1 MCIKKNDI
9 NTKET
14 IEQLFNFYD
23 EDLYRNTEENKE
35 FVARISKLEEPFYE
49 SLNDNQ
55 KKEFEELI
63 ELHAL
68 NGAVTD
74 KRIFI
79 YAFSLAIKLILEYGF
94 KYLNL
99 HSIRLDLL
107 SANKRAHKCYLKCGF
122 KDTGASR
129 EEIFLDGKYYD
140 KLHMDI
146 LENEFDGG
154 CIKNKNI

>member
-35 FVARISKLEEPFYE
+35 FVDKISKLEEPFYE

-79 YAFSLAIKLILEYGF
+79 FAFSLAMKLILE
-94 KYLNL
+94 
-99 HSIRLDLL
+99 
-107 SANKRAHKCYLKCGF
+107 
-122 KDTGASR
+122 
-129 EEIFLDGKYYD
+129 IF
-140 KLHMDI
+140 I
-146 LENEFDGG
+146 L
-154 CIKNKNI
+154 ILTKVT

>member
-23 EDLYRNTEENKE
+23 EDLYRNIEENKE
-35 FVARISKLEEPFYE
+35 FVDKISKLEEPFYE

-79 YAFSLAIKLILEYGF
+79 FAFSLAMKLILE
-94 KYLNL
+94 
-99 HSIRLDLL
+99 
-107 SANKRAHKCYLKCGF
+107 
-122 KDTGASR
+122 
-129 EEIFLDGKYYD
+129 IF
-140 KLHMDI
+140 I
-146 LENEFDGG
+146 L
-154 CIKNKNI
+154 ILTKVT

>member
-14 IEQLFNFYD
+14 IEELFNFYD

-35 FVARISKLEEPFYE
+35 FVAKISKLEEPFYE

-74 KRIFI
+74 KRIFAC
-79 YAFSLAIKLILEYGF
+79 AFSLAINLILES
-94 KYLNL
+94 K
-99 HSIRLDLL
+99 I
-107 SANKRAHKCYLKCGF
+107 
-122 KDTGASR
+122 
-129 EEIFLDGKYYD
+129 
-140 KLHMDI
+140 
-146 LENEFDGG
+146 
-154 CIKNKNI
+154 

>member
-55 KKEFEELI
+55 KKEFSPYTVVQV
-63 ELHAL
+63 L
-68 NGAVTD
+68 NQ
-74 KRIFI
+74 I
-79 YAFSLAIKLILEYGF
+79 
-94 KYLNL
+94 
-99 HSIRLDLL
+99 
-107 SANKRAHKCYLKCGF
+107 
-122 KDTGASR
+122 
-129 EEIFLDGKYYD
+129 
-140 KLHMDI
+140 
-146 LENEFDGG
+146 
-154 CIKNKNI
+154 

>member
-35 FVARISKLEEPFYE
+35 FVDKISKLEEPFYE

-79 YAFSLAIKLILEYGF
+79 FAFSLAIKLILE
-94 KYLNL
+94 
-99 HSIRLDLL
+99 
-107 SANKRAHKCYLKCGF
+107 
-122 KDTGASR
+122 
-129 EEIFLDGKYYD
+129 GK
-140 KLHMDI
+140 I
-146 LENEFDGG
+146 
-154 CIKNKNI
+154 

>member
-35 FVARISKLEEPFYE
+35 FVDKISKLEEPFYE

-79 YAFSLAIKLILEYGF
+79 FAFSLAMKLILEIFIYE
-94 KYLNL
+94 LNNL
-99 HSIRLDLL
+99 
-107 SANKRAHKCYLKCGF
+107 
-122 KDTGASR
+122 
-129 EEIFLDGKYYD
+129 GK
-140 KLHMDI
+140 K
-146 LENEFDGG
+146 
-154 CIKNKNI
+154 

>member
-35 FVARISKLEEPFYE
+35 FVDKISKLEEPFYE

-74 KRIFI
+74 KRIFVF
-79 YAFSLAIKLILEYGF
+79 AFSLAIKLIL
-94 KYLNL
+94 
-99 HSIRLDLL
+99 
-107 SANKRAHKCYLKCGF
+107 A
-122 KDTGASR
+122 
-129 EEIFLDGKYYD
+129 
-140 KLHMDI
+140 
-146 LENEFDGG
+146 
-154 CIKNKNI
+154 

>member
-35 FVARISKLEEPFYE
+35 FVDKISKLEEPFYE

-79 YAFSLAIKLILEYGF
+79 FAFSLAMKLILEIFIYE
-94 KYLNL
+94 LNNL
-99 HSIRLDLL
+99 RKKKI
-107 SANKRAHKCYLKCGF
+107 
-122 KDTGASR
+122 
-129 EEIFLDGKYYD
+129 
-140 KLHMDI
+140 
-146 LENEFDGG
+146 
-154 CIKNKNI
+154 

>member
-23 EDLYRNTEENKE
+23 EDLYINTEENKE
-35 FVARISKLEEPFYE
+35 FVNKISKIEEPFYK
-49 SLNDNQ
+49 SLTDEQ

-74 KRIFI
+74 KRIFAF
-79 YAFSLAIKLILEYGF
+79 AFSLAIKLRQV
-94 KYLNL
+94 K
-99 HSIRLDLL
+99 S
-107 SANKRAHKCYLKCGF
+107 
-122 KDTGASR
+122 
-129 EEIFLDGKYYD
+129 
-140 KLHMDI
+140 
-146 LENEFDGG
+146 
-154 CIKNKNI
+154 

>member
-35 FVARISKLEEPFYE
+35 FVDKISKLEEPFYE

-79 YAFSLAIKLILEYGF
+79 FAFSLAMKLILE
-94 KYLNL
+94 
-99 HSIRLDLL
+99 
-107 SANKRAHKCYLKCGF
+107 
-122 KDTGASR
+122 
-129 EEIFLDGKYYD
+129 IF
-140 KLHMDI
+140 I
-146 LENEFDGG
+146 L
-154 CIKNKNI
+154 ILAKVT

>member
-35 FVARISKLEEPFYE
+35 FVDKISKLEEPFYE

-79 YAFSLAIKLILEYGF
+79 FAFSLAINLILES
-94 KYLNL
+94 K
-99 HSIRLDLL
+99 
-107 SANKRAHKCYLKCGF
+107 
-122 KDTGASR
+122 
-129 EEIFLDGKYYD
+129 FL
-140 KLHMDI
+140 
-146 LENEFDGG
+146 
-154 CIKNKNI
+154 

>member
-35 FVARISKLEEPFYE
+35 FVDKISKLEEPFYE

-55 KKEFEELI
+55 KTEFEELI
-63 ELHAL
+63 KLHAL

-79 YAFSLAIKLILEYGF
+79 FAFSLAINLILESKF
-94 KYLNL
+94 
-99 HSIRLDLL
+99 S
-107 SANKRAHKCYLKCGF
+107 LKF
-122 KDTGASR
+122 S
-129 EEIFLDGKYYD
+129 
-140 KLHMDI
+140 
-146 LENEFDGG
+146 
-154 CIKNKNI
+154 

>member
-79 YAFSLAIKLILEYGF
+79 FAFSLAIKLILE
-94 KYLNL
+94 
-99 HSIRLDLL
+99 
-107 SANKRAHKCYLKCGF
+107 
-122 KDTGASR
+122 
-129 EEIFLDGKYYD
+129 GK
-140 KLHMDI
+140 I
-146 LENEFDGG
+146 
-154 CIKNKNI
+154 

>member
-74 KRIFI
+74 KRIFAF
-79 YAFSLAIKLILEYGF
+79 AFSLAINLILESKF
-94 KYLNL
+94 
-99 HSIRLDLL
+99 S
-107 SANKRAHKCYLKCGF
+107 
-122 KDTGASR
+122 
-129 EEIFLDGKYYD
+129 
-140 KLHMDI
+140 
-146 LENEFDGG
+146 
-154 CIKNKNI
+154 

>member
-35 FVARISKLEEPFYE
+35 FVDKISKLEEPFYK
-49 SLNDNQ
+49 SLTDNQ

-74 KRIFI
+74 KKIFVF
-79 YAFSLAIKLILEYGF
+79 AFSLAMKLVLESNIKI
-94 KYLNL
+94 
-99 HSIRLDLL
+99 
-107 SANKRAHKCYLKCGF
+107 
-122 KDTGASR
+122 
-129 EEIFLDGKYYD
+129 
-140 KLHMDI
+140 
-146 LENEFDGG
+146 
-154 CIKNKNI
+154 

>member
-23 EDLYRNTEENKE
+23 EDLYRNTEENKA
-35 FVARISKLEEPFYE
+35 FVDKISKLEEPFYE

-74 KRIFI
+74 KRFFIF
-79 YAFSLAIKLILEYGF
+79 AFSLAINLILES
-94 KYLNL
+94 K
-99 HSIRLDLL
+99 
-107 SANKRAHKCYLKCGF
+107 
-122 KDTGASR
+122 
-129 EEIFLDGKYYD
+129 FL
-140 KLHMDI
+140 
-146 LENEFDGG
+146 
-154 CIKNKNI
+154 

>member
-79 YAFSLAIKLILEYGF
+79 FAFSLAIKLILE
-94 KYLNL
+94 
-99 HSIRLDLL
+99 
-107 SANKRAHKCYLKCGF
+107 
-122 KDTGASR
+122 
-129 EEIFLDGKYYD
+129 GKIQFA
-140 KLHMDI
+140 KIM
-146 LENEFDGG
+146 
-154 CIKNKNI
+154 